1 MIKFPSIPSWGFLQ
15 NWRLTEAEIDGFCH
29 VWYDGIVDQHVHV
42 GLTALWPVK
51 GKTANPL
58 AEPAGICQPSF
69 DRNLF
74 ICCRQKPIMPRI
86 GEAYTFASASMDNNY
101 TR

>member
-1 MIKFPSIPSWGFLQ
+1 MDFAIFGKMGLWASM
-15 NWRLTEAEIDGFCH
+15 
-29 VWYDGIVDQHVHV
+29 VHV
-42 GLTALWPVK
+42 GPVK